1 MTKTLFAAALI
12 AFTSAT
18 NIIYAPGRR
27 DEIVV
32 DWSEYPM
39 VFDFALERE
48 NGGCGAT
55 MISDQMAITEAACV
69 EYHEDYR

>member
-1 MTKTLFAAALI
+1 MSRTFFAAALV
-12 AFTSAT
+12 AFTRAT
-18 NIIYAPGRR
+18 DIIYAPGQQNN
-27 DEIVV
+27 VMV
-32 DWSEYPM
+32 AHSEYPM
-39 VFDFALERE
+39 VFDFAIERE